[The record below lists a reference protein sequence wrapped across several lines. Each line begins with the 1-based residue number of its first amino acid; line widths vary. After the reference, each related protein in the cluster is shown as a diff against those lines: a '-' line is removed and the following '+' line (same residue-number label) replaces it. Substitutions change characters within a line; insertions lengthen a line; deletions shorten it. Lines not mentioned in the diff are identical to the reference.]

1 MARISFTVDYTQGPN
16 GVGQISLAVGSDAPT
31 VADASGRLDKV
42 GDMVFARLKGGV
54 IGNFVEIE
62 CTRTSSHTMRVV
74 LRAGHFELTDTPEGY
89 LFLERV
95 IENVP
100 LSFAP

>member
-1 MARISFTVDYTQGPN
+1 MARISFTVDYTQAPS
-16 GVGQISLAVGSDAPT
+16 GVGQISLTVGNDAPKS
-31 VADASGRLDKV
+31 ADASGRLDKV
-42 GDMVFARLKGGV
+42 GDMVFANFSRTMLA
-54 IGNFVEIE
+54 NFVEIE

-74 LRAGHFELTDTPEGY
+74 LRAGRFEDASAPEDY

>member
-1 MARISFTVDYTQGPN
+1 MARISFTVDYTQGPS
-16 GVGQISLAVGSDAPT
+16 GAGQISLTVESDAPR

-62 CTRTSSHTMRVV
+62 CTRTSSHAMRVV
-74 LRAGHFELTDTPEGY
+74 LRAGHFDVTDSPHSY